1 MLFAFLYGIIFIYIV
16 CGDNMDNDRQ
26 NLKELY
32 KIRKSELKEDYK
44 KQKQDIKQEV
54 KDFKEASMTNI
65 KGRVKNNMS
74 GFLRAVV
81 SGLLVLVQILVIL
94 TLPLFLRQY
103 TAFFYFILEV
113 ASFVVAIGLINANK
127 NASFKVAWMAIALL
141 FPVSGHIMYYL
152 WGRRSSR
159 KKLFENTE
167 LKIAESYPYIEF
179 DAECEKD
186 FYSEHPELKGL
197 SKYLKSYRFPLYRNN
212 RAKYYRMGEDVFK
225 DIFQDIIAAKKF
237 VLLNFFI
244 VADGVLL
251 DMLHDILLKKVKEGV
266 EVIFIYDD
274 FGGMI
279 RTDKHF
285 CRKLNDEGIRT
296 ILFNPIHKY
305 TDKLIMNYRTHQKIV
320 VIDGNIGYT
329 GGFNIADEYANLIE
343 RFGVWK
349 DCGIRIEGDGVWGLT
364 MIFLQVLSICRP
376 KENVDYNRYRPDKI
390 PGKNNCYCHVIAD
403 GPYPYDSHIMESTYK
418 QIISSADEY
427 VYIMT
432 PYLILEEHMI
442 QTLTEA
448 VKRGVDVR
456 IITPKIPDKKKVYK
470 LTQYNYGPLLGGGVR
485 IYEYTPGFI
494 HSKVIMNE
502 SSALVGTVNM
512 DYRSFYLHF
521 ENAVWISEK
530 EILADIYDD
539 FENTFMISE
548 TISYESWKNRP
559 RMDKIIQPVLNMFST
574 LV

>member
-470 LTQYNYGPLLGGGVR
+470 LTQYNYGPLLSGGVR

>member
-141 FPVSGHIMYYL
+141 LPVSGHIMYYL

>member
-1 MLFAFLYGIIFIYIV
+1 MN
-16 CGDNMDNDRQ
+16 GDKQEIKD
-26 NLKELY
+26 LY
-32 KIRKSELKEDYK
+32 KMRRIELKEDYK

-65 KGRVKNNMS
+65 KGRVKSNMS

-81 SGLLVLVQILVIL
+81 IGLLILVQILVIL
-94 TLPLFLRQY
+94 TLPLLLRQY
-103 TAFFYFILEV
+103 TVFFYFILEV
-113 ASFVVAIGLINANK
+113 ASFFVAVGLINANK

-141 FPVSGHIMYYL
+141 LPVSGHIMYYL
-152 WGRRSSR
+152 WGRRSTR
-159 KKLFENTE
+159 KKL
-167 LKIAESYPYIEF
+167 IADTGLRISESYPYIEF
-179 DAECEKD
+179 DSECENE
-186 FYSEHPELKGL
+186 FYNEHPELKGL
-197 SKYLKSYRFPLYRNN
+197 SKYLKSYMFPLYRNN
-212 RAKYYRMGEDVFK
+212 SARYYRMGEDVFN
-225 DIFQDIIAAKKF
+225 DIFHDIINAKKF

-244 VADGVLL
+244 VAEGALW
-251 DMLHDILLKKVKEGV
+251 DMLHEVLLRKVKEGV

-285 CRKLNDEGIRT
+285 CKNLNDEGIRT
-296 ILFNPIHKY
+296 MVFNPIHKY

-320 VIDGNIGYT
+320 VIDGNTGYT

-349 DCGIRIEGDGVWGLT
+349 DCGIRICGDGVWGLT
-364 MIFLQVLSICRP
+364 MIFLQVLSICCP
-376 KENVDYNRYRPDKI
+376 KDTIDYNKYRPDKTYE
-390 PGKNNCYCHVIAD
+390 KNNCYCHVISD
-403 GPYPYDSHIMESTYK
+403 GPYPYDAHIMESTYK
-418 QIISSADEY
+418 QIISGADSY

-442 QTLTEA
+442 QTLLEA
-448 VKRGVDVR
+448 VRRGVDVR
-456 IITPKIPDKKKVYK
+456 IITPKIPDKKKVYM
-470 LTQYNYGPLLGGGVR
+470 LTQYNYGPLLEGGVK

-521 ENAVWISEK
+521 ENAVWISE
-530 EILADIYDD
+530 EGILADIRDD
-539 FENTFMISE
+539 FDNTFLISE
-548 TISYESWKNRP
+548 DISYESWKHRP
-559 RMDKIIQPVLNMFST
+559 LTDKILQPVLNMFST

>member
-1 MLFAFLYGIIFIYIV
+1 M
-16 CGDNMDNDRQ
+16 
-26 NLKELY
+26 
-32 KIRKSELKEDYK
+32 
-44 KQKQDIKQEV
+44 
-54 KDFKEASMTNI
+54 
-65 KGRVKNNMS
+65 
-74 GFLRAVV
+74 
-81 SGLLVLVQILVIL
+81 VIL
-94 TLPLFLRQY
+94 TLPLILRQY
-103 TAFFYFILEV
+103 TAFFYFILEF
-113 ASFVVAIGLINANK
+113 ASFFVALGLINANK
-127 NASFKVAWMAIALL
+127 NASFKVAWMSIALL

-152 WGRRSSR
+152 WGRRSTR
-159 KKLFENTE
+159 KKLFDNAESRM
-167 LKIAESYPYIEF
+167 AESYPYIEF
-179 DAECEKD
+179 DSECEQS
-186 FYSEHPELKGL
+186 FYTAHPELKGL

-212 RAKYYRMGEDVFK
+212 KARYYRMGEDAFRDIFK
-225 DIFQDIIAAKKF
+225 DIKNAKKF
-237 VLLNFFI
+237 ILLNFFI

-251 DMLHDILLKKVKEGV
+251 DMLHEVLLKKVKEGV

-285 CRKLNDEGIRT
+285 SKKLNDEGIRT

-305 TDKLIMNYRTHQKIV
+305 TDKLVMNYRTHQKIV

-364 MIFLQVLSICRP
+364 TIFLQILSICCP
-376 KENVDYNRYRPDKI
+376 KETIDYNRYRPGAAPEMND
-390 PGKNNCYCHVIAD
+390 CFCQVVAD
-403 GPYPYDSHIMESTYK
+403 GPFPYDSHIIESTYK
-418 QIISSADEY
+418 QIIESADSY

-442 QTLTEA
+442 QTLVEA

-470 LTQYNYGPLLGGGVR
+470 LTQYNYGPLLAGGVM

-502 SSALVGTVNM
+502 NSALVGTVNM

-521 ENAVWISEK
+521 ENAVWISEDK
-530 EILADIYDD
+530 ILADIYDD
-539 FENTFMISE
+539 FKDTFTISE
-548 TISYESWKNRP
+548 SISYESWKNRP
-559 RMDKIIQPVLNMFST
+559 LKDKLTQPVLNMFST

>member
-470 LTQYNYGPLLGGGVR
+470 LTQYNYGPLLGGGVK